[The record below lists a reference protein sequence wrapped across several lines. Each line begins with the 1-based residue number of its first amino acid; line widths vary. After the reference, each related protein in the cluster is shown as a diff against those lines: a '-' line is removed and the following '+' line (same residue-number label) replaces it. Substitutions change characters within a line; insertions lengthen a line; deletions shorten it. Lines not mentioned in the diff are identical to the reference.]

1 MQPTT
6 FLTSLASLASLATAT
21 IPLTYTNPSSPDN
34 TTIHPLDQPRVIWET
49 SQKLDLALF
58 LVKKEADTKH
68 WPLGFSFVDS
78 QSDFI
83 RLRLDAGHGE
93 WVFWD
98 IPKGL
103 SEKS

>member
-1 MQPTT
+1 MKTST
-6 FLTSLASLASLATAT
+6 LLTSLFALLPFTTAT
-21 IPLTYTNPSSPDN
+21 INLTYTNPSSPN
-34 TTIHPLDQPRVIWET
+34 GTTIHPLDQPRVIWET

-58 LVKKEADTKH
+58 LVKKQEDTKH
-68 WPLGFSFVDS
+68 WPLGFSYVES
-78 QSDFI
+78 QSDWI
-83 RLRLDAGHGE
+83 KLRLDAGHGE